1 VLAGGPIRVSGGH
14 SKKTLISYL
23 NNNHSYAFI
32 NDFFLRKTTFR
43 KARFDDNLTAFK
55 GDPPCPG

>member
-1 VLAGGPIRVSGGH
+1 MTPGIYRFGGLGKNTVLAGGPIRVSGGH

-32 NDFFLRKTTFR
+32 KTFF
-43 KARFDDNLTAFK
+43 
-55 GDPPCPG
+55 